1 MSDAGTRDDRDATDP
16 FDADRSEGYDDGE
29 DGDGE
34 VSGTRDDVMAGW
46 LASTAIRWVLLFVGV
61 VLLLFALGQAF
72 DTPFLG
78 WLVDAA
84 TSETGRWLV
93 VALVALGIIAL
104 ATNAPWD
111 SWH

>member
-1 MSDAGTRDDRDATDP
+1 MSDAGTRGDRDATDP
-16 FDADRSEGYDDGE
+16 FDADRSEEYDDG
-29 DGDGE
+29 GDGTRE
-34 VSGTRDDVMAGW
+34 GGGTRDNAMTGW
-46 LASTAIRWVLLFVGV
+46 LASTALRWGLLFVGF

-78 WLVDAA
+78 WVVDAA

-111 SWH
+111 S

>member
-1 MSDAGTRDDRDATDP
+1 MSDARTGGDRDATDP
-16 FDADRSEGYDDGE
+16 FDADRSDDY

-34 VSGTRDDVMAGW
+34 RTESGSGTRENAMAGW
-46 LASTAIRWVLLFVGV
+46 LATTAIRWGLVFVGF

-78 WLVDAA
+78 WVVDAA

-104 ATNAPWD
+104 ATDAPWN
-111 SWH
+111 SRN